1 MSIMR
6 DAIQKRY
13 MLSTLDANLLEPMK
27 SSTEAIPI
35 IMMGRSTDD
44 RLSYIIRPFRA
55 FTKYVS
61 GRNAE
66 TVCR

>member
-1 MSIMR
+1 
-6 DAIQKRY
+6 
-13 MLSTLDANLLEPMK
+13 MLSTLDANLLETMK
-27 SSTEAIPI
+27 SVTEAMPI
-35 IMMGRSTDD
+35 IMIEGSTDD
-44 RLSYIIRPFRA
+44 RLWYIIRPLRA